1 MLRKLVE
8 EGFGEEE
15 DLNCSETIL
24 YGSNIVYDLGL
35 DHESLKMAAG
45 FGKGMAIESV
55 CGALT
60 AAIMVLSKLYI
71 VDRAHEGERIKE
83 LTAELLNR
91 YQEDMGS
98 IDCSYLRE
106 HYRTEEKKCY
116 YIKLKAAEILDEII
130 AKEEKSKK

>member
-1 MLRKLVE
+1 MLSKLVA
-8 EGFGEEE
+8 EGFGEKE

-24 YGSNIVYDLGL
+24 YGANIVYNLGL

-55 CGALT
+55 CGALS

-71 VDRAHEGERIKE
+71 IDRAHESERVKE
-83 LTAELLNR
+83 LTAELLTK
-91 YQEDMGS
+91 YKEKMGS

-116 YIKLKAAEILDEII
+116 FIKLKTAEILDEII
-130 AKEEKSKK
+130 AKANKK